1 MDRLVTLGLLES
13 LKNSDDILEGKMVEL
28 NKKKSKQPDGAD
40 AVQKCHFTLKISE

>member
-28 NKKKSKQPDGAD
+28 NKKNQNNQMDQMLFKN
-40 AVQKCHFTLKISE
+40 VILL